1 MLEERRHHRRR
12 DSRSARGLRAHRDLR
27 HVAKRGRAS
36 SRGRGR
42 ARASSRG
49 HRTATCTATCTTT
62 CTHSRP
68 RCGGLRAAPVDDLE
82 IDKHDIRAL
91 EHLEPRLDRLVD
103 PARVPE
109 PRARRKQRPQRRRRR
124 EPARLAVAQPRAL
137 VLEHHEP
144 IVRQRAPEVDPL
156 VRAARGP
163 RVGHRRQPRRV
174 DDQHAHKLPAPVAA
188 LGEPHDAVGPRHLVK
203 YELQRI
209 ARAEGAAG
217 GRAVAHAGGCG
228 RVRRSQNGFF
238 NIYIYI
244 YKGKK
249 KSHHD
254 DDNHFH

>member
-12 DSRSARGLRAHRDLR
+12 DSRSARGLRAHRELR

-42 ARASSRG
+42 TSSRGRGRAGASCRG

-62 CTHSRP
+62 CTRCRP

-174 DDQHAHKLPAPVAA
+174 DNQHAHKLPAPVAA

-217 GRAVAHAGGCG
+217 GRAVAHAGWG
-228 RVRRSQNGFF
+228 RVRSSQNGFF
-238 NIYIYI
+238 LIYT
-244 YKGKK
+244 YKG
-249 KSHHD
+249 
-254 DDNHFH
+254 